1 MEMFRVRVRNGT
13 LESVASF
20 VGLRQKPGGTWF
32 GWTPDGSA
40 LSLRDKEY
48 SDIFVLDW
56 EAP

>member
-1 MEMFRVRVRNGT
+1 MEMFRVRVRDGA

-40 LSLRDKEY
+40 LSLRRES
-48 SDIFVLDW
+48 SDIFILYL
-56 EAP
+56 EGL